1 MHFKATAV
9 RLSELPDILIQDVAE
24 AVDIHPFMLS
34 RWRQQ
39 AREGLIV
46 AKGIKLDDETVAELQ
61 QLRDLVCCNA
71 SNKYIP
77 VAVPTAV
84 PDVEQEKF
92 DLGAHLIKMPGL
104 LFGGGYKMCLKF
116 FHRYHRNI
124 ASLICLYAVL
134 HAPAIYAENSVKISL
149 DLRDAGL
156 GKAAVAM
163 SFRQT
168 GSIQSMLKPG
178 KKGEFTYTNIKA
190 SQGGKEIEIVEIGD
204 SIRFAA
210 PVQGGF
216 DLRYFVAAGGKGR
229 HGRQG
234 YIDEQFASSDGRL
247 FLIPENSASF
257 AHIELEFQLPK
268 KWRAVV
274 PFARSGGKFIIRSG
288 EMKAMDQLRQAGYA
302 FGHFNSHVKSMQG
315 TALAIHTSADW
326 PADYQNDLVQKTA
339 RLFAYL
345 QNHYAFQPEH
355 YDITWTPQA
364 PDGSQVYGTSWA
376 YGVQY
381 EMPQQKLRNWEFLV
395 HRVIHAINKYP
406 PTGMLI
412 AAKEDE
418 WFNEGWASY
427 LEIEATAAT
436 GLAPDARRWNDLY
449 QRYVNTLRRSPK
461 YDLPLAQESLSQ
473 GETTEYLHYIKAP
486 LVVKMLEFYLQSKGG
501 VKLSDAMAHIVKN
514 YGKMQGAIPLRQ
526 SLEQFTGVALD
537 EFWQHQVRQV
547 GHAIPVWDEYRTQLL
562 TPSNTDYAATV
573 AGAGVPSGYL
583 AFIASAGIVEHYSE
597 LLPLLQNE
605 SMCLQ
610 AYRSRGVVLLPD
622 FLVTE
627 IEKVSG
633 PVRRQIHRFL
643 CQWTP
648 PQAKAPEV
656 VFNKDSTS
664 GVVLLRLIA
673 LEKLYQQQRGSTAIR
688 AVHAKRDNSET
699 LALPPGIPIK
709 FYIQWLRT
717 GMQAQ
722 FALVNQ
728 DGRILLQQNIFIQPN
743 WNRSFMEFV
752 IPVDATDPILN
763 LTVSIEGKVILTRA
777 YWQYAD
783 LAITLE
789 P

>member
-1 MHFKATAV
+1 M
-9 RLSELPDILIQDVAE
+9 
-24 AVDIHPFMLS
+24 
-34 RWRQQ
+34 
-39 AREGLIV
+39 G
-46 AKGIKLDDETVAELQ
+46 
-61 QLRDLVCCNA
+61 
-71 SNKYIP
+71 
-77 VAVPTAV
+77 
-84 PDVEQEKF
+84 
-92 DLGAHLIKMPGL
+92 
-104 LFGGGYKMCLKF
+104 LKF
-116 FHRYHRNI
+116 FHRHHRNI
-124 ASLICLYAVL
+124 ATLICLYTVL

-149 DLRDAGL
+149 DLRDAKL

-178 KKGEFTYTNIKA
+178 KKGEFTYTDIKA
-190 SQGGKEIEIVEIGD
+190 SQGGKAIEIVESEGG
-204 SIRFAA
+204 IRFAT
-210 PVQGGF
+210 PLQGEF
-216 DLRYFVAAGGKGR
+216 DVRYFVAAGGKGR

-234 YIDEQFASSDGRL
+234 FIGEQFASSDGRL

-268 KWRAVV
+268 QWRAVV

-288 EMKAMDQLRQAGYA
+288 QVKAMDQLRQAGYA

-326 PADYQNDLVQKTA
+326 PPDYQNDLVQKTA
-339 RLFAYL
+339 QLFAYL

-395 HRVIHAINKYP
+395 HRILHAINKYS

-436 GLAPDARRWNDLY
+436 GLAPDAGRWNDLY
-449 QRYVNTLRRSPK
+449 QRYVNTLRRSPQ
-461 YDLPLAQESLSQ
+461 YDLPLAQESLSR

-486 LVVKMLEFYLQSKGG
+486 LAVKMLEFYLQSKGG
-501 VKLSDAMAHIVKN
+501 GKLGDAMAHIVKY

-537 EFWQHQVRQV
+537 EFWQQQVRQT
-547 GHAIPVWDEYRTQLL
+547 GHVIPVWDEYRTQLL
-562 TPSNTDYAATV
+562 TPSNTDYAAT
-573 AGAGVPSGYL
+573 ADGAGVPSSYL
-583 AFIASAGIVEHYSE
+583 AFLASAGIVEHYSE

-605 SMCLQ
+605 AMCLQ
-610 AYRSRGVVLLPD
+610 AYRSRGIVLLPD
-622 FLVTE
+622 FLLTG
-627 IEKVSG
+627 IEKVPG

-656 VFNKDSTS
+656 VFNKSS
-664 GVVLLRLIA
+664 IAGPVLLRLVA

-688 AVHAKRDNSET
+688 TVHAQRDNSQT
-699 LALPPGIPIK
+699 LVLPPGTSIK
-709 FYIQWLRT
+709 FYTQWLRA

-728 DGRILLQQNIFIQPN
+728 EGRVLLQHNLLIQPH
-743 WNRSFMEFV
+743 WNHSFIEFAV
-752 IPVDATDPILN
+752 PADTTSPILS
-763 LTVSIEGKVILTRA
+763 LTVSVEGKVILTRA
-777 YWQYAD
+777 YWHDAD
-783 LAITLE
+783 PAVTPE